1 MLCRVAMAALV
12 LGSGAT
18 AAFSTTHNW
27 GSSMSTHGKIS
38 RCDQI
43 EFSFDD
49 RPAARE
55 EQTFN
60 IARSQAPTLRAH
72 LGQGVGITIFAGASS
87 DYVVHVCKAAAEA
100 YSQSSRE
107 NLAAITA
114 GFSNGELSAHGP
126 DSGRWTA
133 YLIVE
138 APAGAGFD
146 LSTENGPLELRDL
159 SGKITARAMNGPVS
173 LERCTGEVDA
183 STENGP
189 LSFSGDSGKLRLRT
203 QNGPL
208 SISLAGE
215 RWNQGNLEGSTQNGP
230 VSLSVAQGYSSCV
243 LVESRGHSPV
253 SCRECRKTQ
262 RTWDDNGRTIQIGGD
277 PVVVRVS
284 TVNGPVSVGP
294 HGARDD
300 SF

>member
-1 MLCRVAMAALV
+1 MTALV
-12 LGSGAT
+12 LGAGAIG
-18 AAFSTTHNW
+18 AFANDHNW
-27 GSSMSTHGKIS
+27 GASMTSHGKIS

-49 RPAARE
+49 RPAVRE

-72 LGQGVGITIFAGASS
+72 LGQGLGITVFAGSSS
-87 DYVVHVCKAAAEA
+87 DYVVHVCKAAAS
-100 YSQSSRE
+100 YSSSSSA
-107 NLAAITA
+107 NLAAISA

-126 DSGRWTA
+126 DDGRWTA

-138 APAGAGFD
+138 APAGVGFD

-183 STENGP
+183 RTENGP

-208 SISLAGE
+208 SISLAGD
-215 RWNQGNLEGSTQNGP
+215 RWNQGNLEGSTENGP
-230 VSLSVAQGYSSCV
+230 VSLSVAQGYSSGV
-243 LVESRGHSPV
+243 RVESRGYSPV
-253 SCRECRKTQ
+253 SCRECSKTQ

-277 PVVVRVS
+277 PVVVRLS

-294 HGARDD
+294 HGTRDD
-300 SF
+300 D